1 MRTPG
6 LVFALALAASIMLA
20 SCASPANPPGPE
32 DSAVEEPSEV
42 EEVTDHREPRMP
54 QASAVFDSP
63 WPTDFLRQELS
74 DTALA
79 KTNAYIDDRVAVAG
93 PASVEM
99 VFQETIDEWHW
110 GWTTDLAKLSVQT
123 FSDYPVPDP
132 LFIIGSE
139 QQFMIDEL
147 ENRGRISMGSLT
159 RS

>member
-1 MRTPG
+1 
-6 LVFALALAASIMLA
+6 
-20 SCASPANPPGPE
+20 
-32 DSAVEEPSEV
+32 
-42 EEVTDHREPRMP
+42 MP

-147 ENRGRISMGSLT
+147 EKRGRISMGSLT
-159 RS
+159 NS